1 VLVSDIPANREV
13 PLPDFR
19 FFPPGNI
26 GILSQKMVD
35 LFKNG
40 ISQEEKKKNEELLTV
55 NYDWDVIAQ
64 KTHSIYASM
73 IT

>member
-26 GILSQKMVD
+26 GILSQKMVE
-35 LFKNG
+35 LFEKG
-40 ISQEEKKKNEELLTV
+40 ISKEEKKKNEEFLAE
-55 NYDWDVIAQ
+55 NHNWDVIAK

-73 IT
+73 IN